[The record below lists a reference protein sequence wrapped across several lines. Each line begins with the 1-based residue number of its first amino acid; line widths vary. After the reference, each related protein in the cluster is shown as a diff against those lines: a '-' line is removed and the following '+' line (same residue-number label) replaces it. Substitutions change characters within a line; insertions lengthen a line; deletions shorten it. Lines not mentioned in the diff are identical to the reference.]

1 MLSFVQ
7 FRPPFFT
14 LFNIGTLRAVTQ
26 VFCSKKSFFEKIISK
41 GGWNWKKLSIG
52 GGFNNPS
59 PTENPYPIHFRNSWI
74 QFLCQHPVY
83 MYLQDRSWIRGY

>member
-26 VFCSKKSFFEKIISK
+26 VFYSKKSFFEKIISK

-52 GGFNNPS
+52 GGFHNPF

-74 QFLCQHPVY
+74 QFLCQHPVR
-83 MYLQDRSWIRGY
+83 YLYKI